1 MKITKEQIRSIIR
14 EALLNEVED
23 AADARDTASTMTRAI
38 EKRKRE
44 NPRPEDFE
52 TWDQQKQRKGQ
63 ATPVDTSPEA
73 QEMVREVLSFLEG
86 IGTPKQVG
94 DRNRYTVMP
103 MSGVELDF
111 NVMTKKSGIKLMVA
125 VSAISDVLP
134 QGSSDGEDIDFLA
147 ENMGKLSE
155 ILMTIADS
163 GLPINTISFST
174 RV

>member
-23 AADARDTASTMTRAI
+23 AADARDTATTMTRAI

-63 ATPVDTSPEA
+63 ATPTDTSPES
-73 QEMVREVLSFLEG
+73 QKMVGEVLSFLEG

-94 DRNRYTVMP
+94 DRNRYTVEP
-103 MSGVELDF
+103 IKGVELDF
-111 NVMTKKSGIKLMVA
+111 NVMTKKSGVKLIVT
-125 VSAISDVLP
+125 VSAVRDYLP

-147 ENMGKLSE
+147 ENMGKMSKL
-155 ILMTIADS
+155 LMAIADS
-163 GLPINTISFST
+163 GLPIHTISFST
-174 RV
+174 RT